1 MTQFGIESSE
11 GGEKPSSELDLYD
24 HALSA
29 NVDDE
34 FLSTNNFGLGNY
46 TGDEMWQQVESFK
59 RGMYAEQAFVRR
71 LLERAIHQTM
81 VSLGLRGGSF
91 YDERESVQDVRQ
103 FEGWRDLDEEERA
116 EKDRREWV
124 LEKGREVWETL
135 PENCK
140 REALDERAGVS
151 STWTPPHFRM
161 MQVRHETG
169 RSRDASTMEI
179 VFTDME
185 KKEIKTNDMN
195 EAEKKLFGGRSR

>member
-1 MTQFGIESSE
+1 MTQFGIEKSE
-11 GGEKPSSELDLYD
+11 GGDKPSSELDLYD

-34 FLSTNNFGLGNY
+34 FLSENNFGLGNY

-103 FEGWRDLDEEERA
+103 FDGWRDLEDEERA
-116 EKDRREWV
+116 KEDRREWV
-124 LEKGREVWETL
+124 LDRGREVWETL
-135 PENCK
+135 PDNCK

-151 STWTPPHFRM
+151 SSWTPPHFRM

-169 RSRDASTMEI
+169 RSRDAATMEI

-185 KKEIKTNDMN
+185 KKEITTNDMN
-195 EAEKKLFGGRSR
+195 EAEKKLFGGRGR

>member
-1 MTQFGIESSE
+1 MTQFGIETSE
-11 GGEKPSSELDLYD
+11 GGDKPSSELDLYD

-34 FLSTNNFGLGNY
+34 FLSENNFGLGNY

-103 FEGWRDLDEEERA
+103 FDGWRDLDEEERA
-116 EKDRREWV
+116 KKNRREWV

-185 KKEIKTNDMN
+185 KKEIKTSDTN

>member
-1 MTQFGIESSE
+1 MTQFGIETSE
-11 GGEKPSSELDLYD
+11 GGDKPSSELDLYD

-34 FLSTNNFGLGNY
+34 FLSENNFGLGNY

-103 FEGWRDLDEEERA
+103 FDGWRDLDEEERA
-116 EKDRREWV
+116 KKNRREWV

-185 KKEIKTNDMN
+185 KKEIKTSDMN

>member
-1 MTQFGIESSE
+1 MTQFGIETSE

-34 FLSTNNFGLGNY
+34 FLSENNFGLGNY

-103 FEGWRDLDEEERA
+103 FDGWRDLDEEERA
-116 EKDRREWV
+116 KKNRREWV

-185 KKEIKTNDMN
+185 KKEIKTSDMN
-195 EAEKKLFGGRSR
+195 EAEKKLFGGRNR